1 MEQLD
6 EVAVVLPL
14 STEKQKAHLS
24 PPQRFSPNVLQW
36 RQTPTRSRQ
45 LGLLIV
51 TIIAL
56 AVTFSPWTVN
66 INLIKSIR
74 VPDVGLESSELWKA
88 SPYIS
93 KAQYRYEKCSS
104 VAATTSRYFEANVTS
119 DGTDSQWKFLDS
131 TRVEAYG
138 SFRGQVNVR
147 RGDPF
152 QVSDIT
158 ILVLTKSTDEEDLQN
173 VLVHQI
179 RSDFTLKYVESDA
192 KKVCTEVEVYLF
204 LRPRPAHQV
213 HLLAFQT
220 HILDINFDDGL
231 EWEVENL
238 LVQTSRG
245 EIAFENA
252 EWGFGHGL
260 VHASRGRP
268 SFGHGHSDEARPIT
282 SNNITLSSTS
292 GDIGGYIEANGHI
305 DARSETGWIGLGLIP
320 PRHGFVDLKS
330 ISVHTLSGTIHFE
343 VPIPYWP
350 PQPHTHVTNIHTV
363 SGEVWAYL
371 PQGLFTN
378 LTSDS
383 IIMTAIV
390 PYRAAISNGPS
401 EIHTSSRF
409 GPTRVRLQE
418 TNGDSPATTFSH
430 DPLLTMI
437 SSHYMKAGRLD
448 LLYPRTWLGT
458 LEARIDDGP
467 LNFGS
472 GALEEVERGE
482 GYIKARRGTRGHS
495 RAQAH
500 VEEGEMNIELG
511 AEKTGMLSVRSESNM
526 FML

>member
-1 MEQLD
+1 MAQLG

-24 PPQRFSPNVLQW
+24 PHQRFSPDVLQW
-36 RQTPTRSRQ
+36 RQNPTRFGQ

-66 INLIKSIR
+66 INLVKSIR
-74 VPDVGLESSELWKA
+74 VPDVDLESSELWKA
-88 SPYIS
+88 SPYMR

-119 DGTDSQWKFLDS
+119 DGTDTQWKFFDS

-138 SFRGQVNVR
+138 PFRGQVNVR

-158 ILVLTKSTDEEDLQN
+158 ILVLTKSTNEEDLQN
-173 VLVHQI
+173 VIVRQT

-220 HILDINFDDGL
+220 HILDVSFDDGL

-245 EIAFENA
+245 EISFENA
-252 EWGFGHGL
+252 EWGFSHGL

-268 SFGHGHSDEARPIT
+268 SLGRSDEARPIT

-320 PRHGFVDLKS
+320 PRNGIVNLKN

-350 PQPHTHVTNIHTV
+350 PQPHTHVTNIHSV

-378 LTSDS
+378 LTSDD
-383 IIMTAIV
+383 IITTAIV
-390 PYRAAISNGPS
+390 PYRAASSNGPS

-418 TNGDSPATTFSH
+418 TNGDSSANTFSH
-430 DPLLTMI
+430 DPLLTMM
-437 SSHYMKAGRLD
+437 SSHYMKDGRLD
-448 LLYPRTWLGT
+448 VLYPRTWLGT

-467 LNFGS
+467 LKFES

-495 RAQAH
+495 QAQAR
-500 VEEGEMNIELG
+500 VEQGEINIELG
-511 AEKTGMLSVRSESNM
+511 TEKTGRLSARSESNM